1 MLERGANSWFYSCE
15 TRTQREKEKRSQR
28 LAEILR
34 RYKEQLLKDFHLA
47 RVLPYLVYDG
57 VFSLKEYREILSQ
70 ARYPERVECF
80 LLKLFSKGP
89 SAFCAFCAHLE
100 ELSPYL
106 LTSLFLYY
114 QEQTQRVLQDVLVAE
129 ETARSRNGA
138 QWDSSTVSD
147 PEDQE
152 QRARLFNKEE
162 VNQGLCLRT
171 ANRDQDNERLVL
183 TQVVASCLWETSG
196 ASTALLCLQ
205 LAQLCAHTNSPS
217 K

>member
-114 QEQTQRVLQDVLVAE
+114 QGKNTIC
-129 ETARSRNGA
+129 SRG
-138 QWDSSTVSD
+138 SSCSNDD
-147 PEDQE
+147 PEI
-152 QRARLFNKEE
+152 
-162 VNQGLCLRT
+162 C
-171 ANRDQDNERLVL
+171 
-183 TQVVASCLWETSG
+183 
-196 ASTALLCLQ
+196 
-205 LAQLCAHTNSPS
+205 NSPGHTME
-217 K
+217 